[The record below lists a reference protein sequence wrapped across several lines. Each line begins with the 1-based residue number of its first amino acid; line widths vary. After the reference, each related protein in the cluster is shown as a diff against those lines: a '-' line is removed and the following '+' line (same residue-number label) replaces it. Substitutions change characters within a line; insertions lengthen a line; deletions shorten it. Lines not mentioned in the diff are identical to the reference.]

1 MGCTTFKNC
10 TVVQL
15 QMNITI
21 TIPDRHGR
29 CLGCKSFNQRG
40 AALPATLPTHRRLTP
55 KTSDKCCLDSGATSH
70 MLSNRKRLTSIV
82 KSTNIFLD
90 VPQSNYVP
98 ITSIGLYYS
107 L

>member
-1 MGCTTFKNC
+1 MMSEKTTVFRRQETALMG
-10 TVVQL
+10 VV
-15 QMNITI
+15 N
-21 TIPDRHGR
+21 
-29 CLGCKSFNQRG
+29 
-40 AALPATLPTHRRLTP
+40 TP
-55 KTSDKCCLDSGATSH
+55 KTSDKWCLDSGATSH